1 MSVKLLMNWDI
12 KPGRDQEY
20 FEFVVREWV
29 PGIQRLGL
37 QPSEAWFTIYSRDK
51 TAPQIMTEGIAGDLE
66 SIQGII
72 DNPAWQSLH
81 ERLQEYVQNY
91 TQKIVHVTGGFQF

>member
-37 QPSEAWFTIYSRDK
+37 RPTEAWYTVYSRDK
-51 TAPQIMTEGIAGDLE
+51 DAPQIMTAGIANDMDTMQ
-66 SIQGII
+66 SILSSE
-72 DNPAWQSLH
+72 DWANLY
-81 ERLQEYVQNY
+81 EKLQEYVQNY
-91 TQKIVHVTGGFQF
+91 HQKIVHVTGGFQL